1 MDVVHKLN
9 ISDIYEA
16 YNFLEEH
23 KNDTHLID
31 FLKIRRNNLTTE
43 SNEDRWL
50 YFTTFFFTYFPY
62 ISINKVIRGLI
73 YWIENAKEV
82 G

>member
-1 MDVVHKLN
+1 MDTIHKIN

-16 YNFLEEH
+16 HNFLEEH
-23 KNDTHLID
+23 KDNLRLIN
-31 FLKIRRNNLTTE
+31 FLKTRRNNLTIE

-62 ISINKVIRGLI
+62 ESVNKVIRGLI